1 MRADA
6 NIFLDS
12 YFDPSWLEW
21 ARPAGLMPATQQWQ
35 QGAAEAAE
43 RRKKKAADRKKSGAE
58 TRAAAAPAKPAPKKV
73 ERKESKGSFLGLDLD
88 RSDTESAGTDK
99 SGRPSRPARS
109 GKSKVDAKVDATD
122 DEKILWAAVKAGRI
136 PAGYIRVSRQ
146 FFVDSRKCN

>member
-43 RRKKKAADRKKSGAE
+43 RRKKAAADRKKSGAK
-58 TRAAAAPAKPAPKKV
+58 AAAAPAKPAPKKV

-88 RSDTESAGTDK
+88 RSDTESVGTDK
-99 SGRPSRPARS
+99 SGRPLRPAKS
-109 GKSKVDAKVDATD
+109 GKSKVDAKVGATD
-122 DEKILWAAVKAGRI
+122 DERILWAAVKAGRI
-136 PAGYIRVSRQ
+136 PTGYIKVSRQ
-146 FFVDSRKCN
+146 FVVDSRKCD